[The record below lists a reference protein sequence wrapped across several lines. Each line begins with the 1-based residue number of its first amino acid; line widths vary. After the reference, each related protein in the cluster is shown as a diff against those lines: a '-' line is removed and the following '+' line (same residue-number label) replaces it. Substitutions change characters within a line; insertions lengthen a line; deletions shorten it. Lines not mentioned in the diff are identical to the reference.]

1 MLSLLMQGGV
11 TMRITLKQWLETN
24 YNKHRADA
32 KPTVINVFDTEYMQ
46 GVTIN
51 VGSPLEQI
59 LVDRPIVKF
68 LDFYVVSVELAGDRF
83 ETAVNVGVTDS
94 EIE

>member
-1 MLSLLMQGGV
+1 MLSLLMQGGI

-24 YNKHRADA
+24 YNKHKVDA
-32 KPTVINVFDTEYMQ
+32 KPTIINVFDTEYMQ

>member
-1 MLSLLMQGGV
+1 
-11 TMRITLKQWLETN
+11 MRITLKQWLETN
-24 YNKHRADA
+24 YNKHKADA
-32 KPTVINVFDTEYMQ
+32 RPTVINVFDTEYMQ

-68 LDFYVVSVELAGDRF
+68 LDFYVVSVELSGDRF